1 MLGLLM
7 NGMRDVAR
15 QPICLGQ
22 DESSEHVMRLPHSPC
37 RLHMAVVAANSK
49 SPDNEQAAW
58 LPDESSQVTGERSC
72 TGVTTSAHT
81 SRTRSRPTPPRPT
94 SRGVG
99 GCEGSCVRVLP
110 CSAPSGPR
118 QPMRVIPLFRY

>member
-37 RLHMAVVAANSK
+37 RLHMAVVAANSN
-49 SPDNEQAAW
+49 SPDNKQAAYQ
-58 LPDESSQVTGERSC
+58 DEGSHWSTKL
-72 TGVTTSAHT
+72 H
-81 SRTRSRPTPPRPT
+81 
-94 SRGVG
+94 
-99 GCEGSCVRVLP
+99 GCEHVCTHLHNSQ
-110 CSAPSGPR
+110 SAGDATTNLR
-118 QPMRVIPLFRY
+118 GHR